1 MILVKQLKGTKI
13 EMSISVYGKIKEKRL
28 DNDLFKRSITDF
40 FLSYGRTKL
49 KYNDGVFYYEGK
61 DFAFDIYFIED
72 KEPPFNVWDSVILG
86 DEFEYAQTIMFDLYK
101 EIDRVE
107 EIDYEGAYRSIIEFF
122 IFLNK
127 KIESTILVTSDPHND
142 ICYIDKDIRWS
153 ESWLNRYE
161 ER

>member
-1 MILVKQLKGTKI
+1 
-13 EMSISVYGKIKEKRL
+13 MSISVYGKIKQKKWIIICL
-28 DNDLFKRSITDF
+28 KRSIADF
-40 FLSYGRTKL
+40 FLADGATKF

-61 DFAFDIYFIED
+61 DFAFDIFFIED
-72 KEPPFNVWDSVILG
+72 EEPPFNVWDSAILN
-86 DEFEYAQTIMFDLYK
+86 DEFEYAQTIMYDLYK

-107 EIDYEGAYRSIIEFF
+107 EIDYEGVYRSIIEFF

-153 ESWLNRYE
+153 ESWLNIYE
-161 ER
+161 VR